1 MHLDINYISFVIADF
16 PGHLCVDCEVHQM
29 SSDSLH
35 NLLRLCSEN
44 KTMFFLLY
52 VTSLVIE
59 IVGFQNS
66 WQFRLIVQE
75 AAMAVQQCS
84 AALLALQCQQLYKMC
99 RAALCEREKF
109 VHQREIPRVYWNKE

>member
-1 MHLDINYISFVIADF
+1 
-16 PGHLCVDCEVHQM
+16 M